1 MAVDMAD
8 LASGNRTERPEVQFV
23 SGEYFQVLG
32 VNAVAGRT
40 LSAEDDKLPG
50 AHPVAVLSYRFWQR
64 SFGGTVAAIG
74 HEVTLKDQP
83 FTIVGVAPPG
93 FFGEAVGRAP
103 DIWVPMM
110 MQPTLERGL
119 SYLSQANTG
128 WLRIMARLQPETNA
142 KQAQSALTVS
152 LEEIKS
158 ESTELAR
165 SARNIARIEVMP
177 GDRGLAEFRTRYA
190 QPLKILMAVVGL
202 VLLIAC
208 ANVANLLLA
217 RAAARQKE
225 VAIRLAIGAGR
236 LRLIRQFLTESLLLA
251 LGGGAVGLVFA
262 WWGSRILLVLA
273 SNVRLRCP

>member
-1 MAVDMAD
+1 M
-8 LASGNRTERPEVQFV
+8 
-23 SGEYFQVLG
+23 
-32 VNAVAGRT
+32 NAVAGRT

-83 FTIVGVAPPG
+83 LTIVGVAPPG

-119 SYLSQANTG
+119 SYSSQANTG
-128 WLRIMARLQPETNA
+128 WLRIMARLRPETNA

-152 LEEIKS
+152 LEEIKG

-202 VLLIAC
+202 GAFDRLREC
-208 ANVANLLLA
+208 
-217 RAAARQKE
+217 RQPAAREGGGAPKE

-251 LGGGAVGLVFA
+251 LRRWRGGLGLRLVGAA
-262 WWGSRILLVLA
+262 A
-273 SNVRLRCP
+273 SSWSSLRTVRLRCP